1 MNKETF
7 ELEGVSEVIDALEA
21 LDPKLLVAV
30 IKGVER
36 KSLTQNIVKPLKAA
50 LPYSAESEKNIKVV
64 GDKEDKLGFYAGI
77 TTDSYWLRFAE
88 KGTKIRTVKETKIVP
103 INGEFRTFKEGQT
116 LGQII
121 GKNIA
126 IPTMLD
132 NIDDI
137 IEFFN
142 EDFGSEVEKILKRRL
157 KRLNKVT

>member
-1 MNKETF
+1 MNNESF
-7 ELEGVSEVIDALEA
+7 ELEGTKEVMKALDALQ
-21 LDPKLLVAV
+21 PKLLLAV
-30 IKGVER
+30 LKGVER
-36 KSLTQNIVKPLKAA
+36 KALRENIIKPLKAA
-50 LPYSAESEKNIKVV
+50 LPYSESSERNIKIVSDRD
-64 GDKEDKLGFYAGI
+64 DKTGFYAGI
-77 TTDSYWLRFAE
+77 TKDSYWLRFVE